1 MTRGF
6 VEWFES
12 ECGRVSDELLLE
24 HAFAIAVCRI
34 EDASAQS
41 ARDPIA
47 AVSNRGSAFSRVATK
62 SMLGQLGYSKA
73 QTRIVQRLLA
83 GSGSSWPGLIRL
95 YLQGAP
101 PLTQRQRRYITR
113 QLREFR
119 AAPRDPSLRTD
130 PANRS
135 LAQATDGVSVTG

>member
-6 VEWFES
+6 IEWFDS
-12 ECGRVSDELLLE
+12 ECGRASDELLLE
-24 HAFAIAVCRI
+24 HAFTIAVCRI
-34 EDASAQS
+34 EDASAQR
-41 ARDPIA
+41 AGDPIA
-47 AVSNRGSAFSRVATK
+47 AVSNRGSVFSRLATK
-62 SMLGQLGYSKA
+62 SMLGQLGYNKA

-101 PLTQRQRRYITR
+101 RLTKRQRRYVAR

-119 AAPRDPSLRTD
+119 AARPD
-130 PANRS
+130 RS
-135 LAQATDGVSVTG
+135 LLDDQRSAFARAV

>member
-6 VEWFES
+6 VEWFET
-12 ECGRVSDELLLE
+12 ECGRTSDELLLE
-24 HAFAIAVCRI
+24 HAFTIAVCRI

-47 AVSNRGSAFSRVATK
+47 AVSNRGAVFSRVATK
-62 SMLGQLGYSKA
+62 SMLGQLGYNKA

-101 PLTQRQRRYITR
+101 RLTERQRRYVAR

-119 AAPRDPSLRTD
+119 AAQRDPSLRTD